1 MHAVLCPCCVEQIVS
16 YPLEPKSVENSD
28 ASAVHSSGGVTENP
42 FARAEG
48 LLEADY
54 RQEALKVYQSLGEAY
69 RAQGNRLLE
78 AEALFGEAQVH
89 RDSGRPGVAGKCFRR
104 ALHLF
109 HRQASFQKALKA
121 LSGVGSTQELQGR
134 MLLALRTYRW
144 ILRLCLGEA
153 WIEDRFWA
161 LCNIASVLHRID
173 QQADAK
179 ANLSEAMPLVENVCP
194 VLAPALHHLM
204 AKIEFSLGKMNEAEL
219 HLRRAV
225 ATARD
230 LDVPWIE
237 GRMLSE
243 LAQFNAHC
251 GRTWEARELLKEALL
266 LVTREGDE
274 GKSDEAEIR
283 SLLNALAPK
292 PVSYP
297 KVDGCWTRSPSRAS
311 GCNPWPTGPVWGQA

>member
-1 MHAVLCPCCVEQIVS
+1 MRAALWSCCVEPVVS
-16 YPLEPKSVENSD
+16 HPLEPKSVETSD
-28 ASAVHSSGGVTENP
+28 SSAVQSSGGVTENP

-78 AEALFGEAQVH
+78 AEAHFGEAQVH
-89 RDSGRPGVAGKCFRR
+89 RDSGRPGIAGKCFRR

-109 HRQASFQKALKA
+109 HRQGSFQKALKA

-144 ILRLCLGEA
+144 ILRLCLGDA

-179 ANLSEAMPLVENVCP
+179 ANLSEAMPLAENVCP
-194 VLAPALHHLM
+194 VAAPAVHHLM
-204 AKIEFSLGKMNEAEL
+204 AKIEFSLGKMNEAEV
-219 HLRRAV
+219 HFRKAV

-230 LDVPWIE
+230 LDIPWIE

-251 GRTWEARELLKEALL
+251 GRTWEARELLKEALR
-266 LVTREGDE
+266 LVIREGDD

-283 SLLNALAPK
+283 GLLSALAPK
-292 PVSYP
+292 PGSNP
-297 KVDGCWTRSPSRAS
+297 KIEGRWTNRSPRAS
-311 GCNPWPTGPVWGQA
+311 GCTPWPTGPVWGHA